1 MTKQDN
7 HIKIT
12 ESPRES
18 FQACKHPL
26 STEQKAD
33 YINILLKS
41 NFDTIDIGSFVSSK
55 AVPQLSDTAEILS
68 KLNTDVK
75 KSRVLV
81 SIGNYKGAEK
91 ACQYYIIDD
100 IGFLFS
106 VSPTFLKLNI
116 NSNTQQALESIKKV
130 NNLCLQNS
138 KNQIV
143 NLCLA
148 FGNPYGDKFHPDDV
162 LNSVDKLQNLGIKT
176 IVLAD
181 TLACGDDKI
190 IKTVFQT
197 CISNFPDIDFGF
209 HLHSDSS
216 TWHKKLNAAYKAGC
230 RNFDSVILG
239 LGGCPMSGKEMINN
253 LSTENLIS
261 FCENNSI
268 SHAIKKEAIEAAIH
282 KAKEIF

>member
-1 MTKQDN
+1 MTKQNN

-26 STEQKAD
+26 SINQKVD
-33 YINILLKS
+33 YINILLQAGFNS
-41 NFDTIDIGSFVSSK
+41 IDVGSFVSPKS
-55 AVPQLSDTAEILS
+55 VPQLSDTAEVIS
-68 KLNTDVK
+68 RLNTDTSR
-75 KSRVLV
+75 SRVLV
-81 SIGNYKGAEK
+81 SIGNYKGAQK
-91 ACQYYIIDD
+91 ACEYYIIDD

-106 VSPTFLKLNI
+106 VSQTFLKLNI
-116 NSNTQQALESIKKV
+116 NSNTQQALESIEKV
-130 NNLCLQNS
+130 NNLCLQNG
-138 KNQIV
+138 KNQVV

-148 FGNPYGDKFHPDDV
+148 FGNPYGDPFHPDDV
-162 LNSVDKLQNLGIKT
+162 LNSVDKLQKIGIKS

-209 HLHSDSS
+209 HLHSDFSS
-216 TWHKKLNAAYKAGC
+216 WHKKLNAAYEAGC
-230 RNFDSVILG
+230 RSFDSVILG
-239 LGGCPMSGKEMINN
+239 LGGCPMSGKEMISN

-268 SHAIKKEAIEAAIH
+268 YQSVKKEAIKAAIL